1 MSNPSQPKE
10 LTVANA
16 KFSLASHERSHALNS
31 TTETASIRDEHR
43 HIRDM
48 EGVATPGPDVGVAA
62 AVAAREGKG
71 MSRVP
76 LASRRIHDHR
86 SRLLAFRTDAF
97 EL

>member
-1 MSNPSQPKE
+1 MSNPSQPKK

-16 KFSLASHERSHALNS
+16 KSSLASHERSHALNS
-31 TTETASIRDEHR
+31 TTKTASIRVEHR
-43 HIRDM
+43 HIRDV

-62 AVAAREGKG
+62 AGAAREGKG

-86 SRLLAFRTDAF
+86 SRLLAFTNRCF
-97 EL
+97 